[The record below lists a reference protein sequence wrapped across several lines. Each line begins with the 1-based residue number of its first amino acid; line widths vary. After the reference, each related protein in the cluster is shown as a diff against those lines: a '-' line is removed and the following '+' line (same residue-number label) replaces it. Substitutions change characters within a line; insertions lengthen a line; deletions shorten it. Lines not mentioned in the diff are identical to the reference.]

1 MQSVLADAHRRV
13 GPDEVHRSGG
23 LPQLG
28 QQRLGRGRAHVVQA
42 CGLGVAGGQGQRALI
57 DIDRQDRG
65 PGGGLGQGQRDRSP
79 AAAQVEE
86 GPGLGWIGDVVEE
99 DLGAL
104 VEAVGAEDA
113 RGRDHRV
120 LDAADREP
128 VSALLGLDGGGGGEV
143 VLAHT
148 RQATRVL

>member
-1 MQSVLADAHRRV
+1 MQGLLADAYRGI
-13 GPDEVHRSGG
+13 GPDEVHSSGA
-23 LPQLG
+23 LSQLG
-28 QQRLGRGRAHVVQA
+28 QQSLGRGCAYVVQA

-65 PGGGLGQGQRDRSP
+65 PRSGVGQGQRDRAP
-79 AAAQVEE
+79 AASQVEK
-86 GPGLGWIGDVVEE
+86 GTGLGRIGDVVKEN
-99 DLGAL
+99 LGAL

-128 VSALLGLDGGGGGEV
+128 VSAFLSLDGGEDGEV

-148 RQATRVL
+148 RRLPA